1 MALRAARAH
10 GLDHVTFLTNQ
21 YRLYVRL
28 HWTTHQMLNACDEFT
43 DTLEDLGF
51 DQTAIYN
58 QVVLNKNQLSLFLQQ
73 CNLAMLAVQFRLHQL
88 ATR

>member
-1 MALRAARAH
+1 MALRAARAR

-28 HWTTHQMLNACDEFT
+28 HWTTHQMLTACDEFT

-51 DQTAIYN
+51 DQTAIYD
-58 QVVLNKNQLSLFLQQ
+58 QVVLAKNQLSFFLQQ
-73 CNLAMLAVQFRLHQL
+73 CNLAMSAVQFRLHKL
-88 ATR
+88 IAR